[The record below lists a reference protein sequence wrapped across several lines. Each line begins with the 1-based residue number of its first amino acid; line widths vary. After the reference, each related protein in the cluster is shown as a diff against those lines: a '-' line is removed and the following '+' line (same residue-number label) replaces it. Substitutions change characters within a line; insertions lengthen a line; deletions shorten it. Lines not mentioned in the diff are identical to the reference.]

1 MIAIYFLAHVE
12 DAFQRRTLTTAP
24 TYQSGGSR
32 TNETLFFLDLGIHC
46 WLWQDLAT
54 QIWHSKPY
62 TLSCKQMNQKK
73 GKYLA
78 LPFAEHLSG
87 SCFVVQ
93 YLVASCLLAG
103 LPEGWSSP
111 DALVTQKHV
120 SRVCPWV
127 DKPVTLL
134 DFQQAKQLTCY
145 VCSSTLMGCSA
156 SWLFLDLEYLQFG
169 ASGC

>member
-1 MIAIYFLAHVE
+1 MAQQTIHPFLQANEPEEEQV
-12 DAFQRRTLTTAP
+12 P
-24 TYQSGGSR
+24 GS
-32 TNETLFFLDLGIHC
+32 
-46 WLWQDLAT
+46 
-54 QIWHSKPY
+54 S
-62 TLSCKQMNQKK
+62 
-73 GKYLA
+73 
-78 LPFAEHLSG
+78 LSG